1 MRQAVL
7 LTCEGEF
14 GRIAANYLAPHFP
27 GLLTIVD
34 GPQSRLALLKGRAK
48 RLGPAAA
55 AGQVAFMAF
64 QRLQRRYSSGR
75 IEAIKREFR
84 LDDGPPQLGVERV
97 DDVNGEACRMLLR
110 ERKPGVVLVMGTRLI
125 AQATLLAAE
134 APFVNYHAGITPKY
148 RGVHGAYWA
157 RATCDAANCGVT
169 VHVIDAGID
178 TGAILYQER
187 ISPGPA
193 DNFSTYPYLQ
203 LAAGLPLL
211 ARARTRLRVI
221 WRRLPSTCH
230 RSSGRIRRFGGIS
243 PQGSDA
249 ACGRSDA
256 ERRIGEKLRV
266 SLLTMEE
273 SACYN
278 ARTFAAGGGPIFQVA
293 FGRGLDAA
301 GLTGITSGS

>member
-7 LTCEGEF
+7 LTCEGEL

-34 GPQSRLALLKGRAK
+34 GPQSRLALLKRRTK

-64 QRLQRRYSSGR
+64 QRLQRRYSNGR

-211 ARARTRLRVI
+211 ARAGKDALEGDLAPLTVD
-221 WRRLPSTCH
+221 LPS
-230 RSSGRIRRFGGIS
+230 
-243 PQGSDA
+243 
-249 ACGRSDA
+249 
-256 ERRIGEKLRV
+256 KLW
-266 SLLTMEE
+266 SHPTLWG
-273 SACYN
+273 Y
-278 ARTFAAGGGPIFQVA
+278 FAAG
-293 FGRGLDAA
+293 FGRGVW
-301 GLTGITSGS
+301 